1 MLWERASDLKVPI
14 YIHPNNPADIPAMY
28 QGHPEMWGP
37 VWSWTVETGSH
48 ALRIIFSGIFDRF
61 PNAKLILGHMG
72 ETLPYQLWRFN
83 SRWAISNKGSK
94 KLKLLP
100 SEYFKKN
107 FWCTT
112 AGVCSDEP
120 LRCAIDALGTDR
132 VMFSVDYPFEKS
144 EHAGLWIDNANLSVA
159 EKSMVCYENA
169 KSLLKL

>member
-1 MLWERASDLKVPI
+1 
-14 YIHPNNPADIPAMY
+14 
-28 QGHPEMWGP
+28 
-37 VWSWTVETGSH
+37 
-48 ALRIIFSGIFDRF
+48 
-61 PNAKLILGHMG
+61 MG

-83 SRWAISNKGSK
+83 SRWEISNKGSK
-94 KLKLLP
+94 KLNLLP

>member
-1 MLWERASDLKVPI
+1 MLLK
-14 YIHPNNPADIPAMY
+14 DCL
-28 QGHPEMWGP
+28 Q
-37 VWSWTVETGSH
+37 
-48 ALRIIFSGIFDRF
+48 F
-61 PNAKLILGHMG
+61 
-72 ETLPYQLWRFN
+72 
-83 SRWAISNKGSK
+83 SK
-94 KLKLLP
+94 KLNLLP
-100 SEYFKKN
+100 SEYSKKN